1 VMMLAADFFN
11 TRPVALIPSPS
22 LLAFMAIEI
31 TSGAVRSLAIGVL
44 LRSLNRRPQS
54 LQR

>member
-1 VMMLAADFFN
+1 MMLPPDLSR

-22 LLAFMAIEI
+22 LLIFIANA
-31 TSGAVRSLAIGVL
+31 TVSGGVRILAIGVP
-44 LRSLNRRPQS
+44 LRSLNRRPHA